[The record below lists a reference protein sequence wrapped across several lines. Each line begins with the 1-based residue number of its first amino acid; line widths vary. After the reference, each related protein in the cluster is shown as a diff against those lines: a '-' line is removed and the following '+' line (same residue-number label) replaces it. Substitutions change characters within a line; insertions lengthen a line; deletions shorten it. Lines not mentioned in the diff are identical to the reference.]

1 MRLQILECPVLQV
14 WICENELRIDH
25 LICHT
30 VRHTKTDLDMMANY
44 SHGPSHGNE
53 YTVNFDDAVR
63 QIQVNENKLTKASL
77 LCCTYNMS
85 EVGIGTR
92 LRDGVKQDIVIPSE
106 CRGMIN
112 LDPELVHD
120 THSST

>member
-1 MRLQILECPVLQV
+1 
-14 WICENELRIDH
+14 
-25 LICHT
+25 
-30 VRHTKTDLDMMANY
+30 MANY

-112 LDPELVHD
+112 LDPELVRD